1 MERERNGYALAAHRS
16 SGGPMRHRLSP
27 KGGSRREDYESEE
40 WDWTVDVNAEHGDI
54 EDEEDR

>member
-1 MERERNGYALAAHRS
+1 
-16 SGGPMRHRLSP
+16 MRHRLSP